1 MNSQIAYHAS
11 AVRTDEMLRLAA
23 ESRRA
28 LPPSQVAARSAKLGL
43 VARLR
48 RPAVRLT
55 AAR

>member
-1 MNSQIAYHAS
+1 MNSQIAYRAS
-11 AVRTDEMLRLAA
+11 TVRIDEMLRLAA

-28 LPPSQVAARSAKLGL
+28 VPPSQAAVHSAKPGL